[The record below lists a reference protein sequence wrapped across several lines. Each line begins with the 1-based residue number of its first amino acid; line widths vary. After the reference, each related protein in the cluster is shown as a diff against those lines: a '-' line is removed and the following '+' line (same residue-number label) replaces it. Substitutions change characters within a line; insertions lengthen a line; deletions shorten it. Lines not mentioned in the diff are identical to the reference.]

1 MPIDAAEPAATR
13 LADYAPPPFLVDEVD
28 LDFELGEE
36 RTLVRARL
44 KVRRNPAAVAAAS
57 TPTAA
62 PGSTTAPEA
71 AATSASAPVPAPAAA
86 AAATSASSAA
96 PASAATSASTTPPP
110 ADLVLDGRGLDTRA
124 VRIDGEA
131 VSGNRIEIAAET
143 LTIRDAPDAFVLET
157 EVAVRPGENKS
168 LEGLYTSSGN
178 LCTQC
183 EAEGFR
189 KITWFPDRP
198 DVMARY
204 RTRIAGDPG
213 RFPVMLS
220 NGNAV
225 ERGALDDGR
234 RYVVWEDP
242 FPKPSYLFALV
253 AGRLECVEDTFT
265 TRSGR
270 EVALR
275 IHVEP
280 HNLDKCA
287 HAMRSLKRAMR
298 WDEDV
303 YGLEYDLDTFMIVA
317 VDDFNM
323 GAMENKGLNV
333 FNSKYV
339 LARPDTATD
348 ADFAAIEAVI
358 AHEYFHNWTGNRVTC
373 RDWFQLSLKE
383 GLTVFRDQEFSA
395 DTGSRAVKRIRD
407 ARMLRSH
414 QFPEDAGP
422 MAHPVRPDSYIEISN
437 FYTLTIYVKGAE
449 VIRMMHTLLGD
460 AGFKAGMKLYF
471 ERHDGEA
478 VTTDDFVAAMEAA
491 SGVDL
496 GQFRRWYVQAGTPVL
511 AARGAYDAARSEY
524 VLDIGQRTPPTP
536 GQPEKLPLHIPVRLA
551 LLGGDGRDLPLHCA
565 EAGLAGEREAV
576 IDVREPQ
583 HVFRFSNVPACPVPS
598 LVRGFSAPVKVEI
611 ERGDDELVWNNTAS
625 RPPMT
630 LAEASAIPHSG
641 IAKRPRQ
648 RSPLAGVEALT
659 DAPAIPPQRS
669 PLAEVEALTDAPA
682 IPPQRSPLTG
692 VEALTDAPAIPPP
705 RSPLAEVEAL
715 TDAPAIPPQRS
726 PLAFLIAHETDP
738 FNRWDAVQE
747 YSTKLMLGMIED
759 RLAGAKADVGE
770 NQLTGAGAGASE
782 ERYTGT
788 ATDAGKDRGAGMD
801 TGTGKDR
808 GACTDAGAGAG
819 EGRLAGADEGRH
831 TDPGIGDGM
840 NRFAGADPGD
850 GPDAGVDLP
859 DEFVLA
865 LRALLLDEA
874 LDPAFIAEALTLPS
888 ESNLADRME
897 IIAVE
902 AIHEVREAVKATLA
916 LRLADAFASV
926 RESNRSRGPYRFEA
940 GEAGRRALKNLCL
953 GYLMELD
960 DPAVWTDCCRQLET
974 ADNMTDALAAL
985 ACFANSA
992 RGWERD
998 KWLDWFHERWKD
1010 DPLVLDKWFSLQ
1022 ATSRQPGAINRVRT
1036 LIRHRAFDIE
1046 NPNRVR
1052 ALIGAFCHANQ
1063 RRFHDASGEG
1073 YRFLSSYVLA
1083 IDAFNP
1089 QTAARLLG
1097 AASHWRRLDPDRR
1110 ALLRAELERIRA
1122 VPGLSKDCYEVVS
1135 KFLA

>member
-1 MPIDAAEPAATR
+1 MPTGAAEPAATR

-36 RTLVRARL
+36 RTLVRAKL

-57 TPTAA
+57 APTAA
-62 PGSTTAPEA
+62 PGSATTPASVAPSGSVATPAPA
-71 AATSASAPVPAPAAA
+71 AIPAFAPVPAPAAA
-86 AAATSASSAA
+86 AATTATSASSAA
-96 PASAATSASTTPPP
+96 YAAAAASTAIPASATTSASAPVSGSAPAASA
-110 ADLVLDGRGLDTRA
+110 ADLVLDGRQLDTRA

-168 LEGLYTSSGN
+168 LEGLYASSGN

-204 RTRIAGDPG
+204 RTRIVGDPR

-220 NGNAV
+220 NGNGI
-225 ERGALDDGR
+225 ERGVLDDGR

-265 TRSGR
+265 ARSGR
-270 EVALR
+270 RVALR
-275 IHVEP
+275 IYVQA

-333 FNSKYV
+333 FNSQYV

-348 ADFAAIEAVI
+348 GDFAAIEAII

-395 DTGSRAVKRIRD
+395 DTGSRAVKRIQD
-407 ARMLRSH
+407 ARALRTH

-422 MAHPVRPDSYIEISN
+422 MAHPVRPDSYIEIGN
-437 FYTLTIYVKGAE
+437 FYTATVYNKGAE

-471 ERHDGEA
+471 ERHDGQA

-491 SGVDL
+491 SGADL
-496 GQFRRWYVQAGTPVL
+496 GQFRRWYAQAGTPVL
-511 AARGAYDAARSEY
+511 AVRGAYHAARSEY
-524 VLDIGQRTPPTP
+524 VLDVEQRTPPTP
-536 GQPEKLPLHIPVRLA
+536 GQPEKLPMHVPVRLA
-551 LLGGDGRDLPLHCA
+551 LLGGDGNNLALHCE
-565 EAGLAGEREAV
+565 EADLSGEREAV
-576 IDVREPQ
+576 IGLREPRRT
-583 HVFRFSNVPACPVPS
+583 FRFSNVPAPPVPS
-598 LVRGFSAPVKVEI
+598 IARGFSAPVRVEI
-611 ERGDDELVWNNTAS
+611 GHDE
-625 RPPMT
+625 
-630 LAEASAIPHSG
+630 
-641 IAKRPRQ
+641 
-648 RSPLAGVEALT
+648 
-659 DAPAIPPQRS
+659 DA
-669 PLAEVEALTDAPA
+669 
-682 IPPQRSPLTG
+682 
-692 VEALTDAPAIPPP
+692 
-705 RSPLAEVEAL
+705 
-715 TDAPAIPPQRS
+715 
-726 PLAFLIAHETDP
+726 LAFLIANETDS

-747 YSTKLMLGMIED
+747 YSTRLMLRMI
-759 RLAGAKADVGE
+759 GAR
-770 NQLTGAGAGASE
+770 AGAGE
-782 ERYTGT
+782 ER
-788 ATDAGKDRGAGMD
+788 R
-801 TGTGKDR
+801 
-808 GACTDAGAGAG
+808 TDAGAGAG
-819 EGRLAGADEGRH
+819 KDRTAGVCAGAGEGRRAD
-831 TDPGIGDGM
+831 
-840 NRFAGADPGD
+840 A
-850 GPDAGVDLP
+850 DLP
-859 DEFVLA
+859 GGFVSA
-865 LRALLLDEA
+865 MRALLLDDT
-874 LDPAFIAEALTLPS
+874 LDPAFKAQALTLPS
-888 ESNLADRME
+888 ESSLADRME
-897 IIAVE
+897 VVTVE
-902 AIHEVREAVKATLA
+902 PVHEVREAVRAGLA
-916 LRLADAFASV
+916 RRLADAFASMH
-926 RESNRSRGPYRFEA
+926 EANRPRGPYRFEA
-940 GEAGRRALKNLCL
+940 WDVGRRALKNLCL

-960 DPAVWTDCCRQLET
+960 DPAVRADCRRQLET
-974 ADNMTDALAAL
+974 TDNMTDALAAL
-985 ACFANSA
+985 ACFANTP
-992 RGWERD
+992 GPERD
-998 KWLDWFHERWKD
+998 ERLAWFHERWKD
-1010 DPLVLDKWFSLQ
+1010 DPLVLDKWFRVQ
-1022 ATSRQPGAINRVRT
+1022 ATSRLPGTLDRVRA
-1036 LIRHRAFDIE
+1036 LVRHRAFDTG

-1073 YRFLSSYVLA
+1073 YRFLAAHALA

-1089 QTAARLLG
+1089 QIAARLLG
-1097 AASHWRRLDPDRR
+1097 AASHWRRLDPSRR
-1110 ALLRAELERIRA
+1110 ALLRDELEHILA
-1122 VPGLSKDCYEVVS
+1122 APGLSKDCYEVAA
-1135 KFLA
+1135 KLLA

>member
-36 RTLVRARL
+36 RTLVRAKL

-57 TPTAA
+57 APTAA
-62 PGSTTAPEA
+62 PGSATTPAPA
-71 AATSASAPVPAPAAA
+71 AAPGSVATPAPAAIPASAPVPAPAATV

-96 PASAATSASTTPPP
+96 PASAATPASTAPPP
-110 ADLVLDGRGLDTRA
+110 ADLVLDGRGLDTRS
-124 VRIDGEA
+124 VRIDGEP

-168 LEGLYTSSGN
+168 LEGLYASSGN

-460 AGFKAGMKLYF
+460 VGFKAGMKLYF
-471 ERHDGEA
+471 ERHDGQA

-491 SGVDL
+491 SGADL
-496 GQFRRWYVQAGTPVL
+496 GQFRRWYTQAGTPVL

-524 VLDIGQRTPPTP
+524 VLDVEQRTPPTP

-551 LLGGDGRDLPLHCA
+551 LLGEDGRNLPLHCT
-565 EAGLAGEREAV
+565 EAGLGGEREAV
-576 IDVREPQ
+576 LDVREPR

-611 ERGDDELVWNNTAS
+611 ERGDDELTWNNTVS
-625 RPPMT
+625 RPPTT
-630 LAEASAIPHSG
+630 LAEASAIPRSG
-641 IAKRPRQ
+641 IAKR
-648 RSPLAGVEALT
+648 
-659 DAPAIPPQRS
+659 
-669 PLAEVEALTDAPA
+669 
-682 IPPQRSPLTG
+682 
-692 VEALTDAPAIPPP
+692 
-705 RSPLAEVEAL
+705 
-715 TDAPAIPPQRS
+715 PPQRS

-747 YSTKLMLGMIED
+747 YSTKLMLGMVED
-759 RLAGAKADVGE
+759 RLAGADSG
-770 NQLTGAGAGASE
+770 TDPGAGAGE
-782 ERYTGT
+782 
-788 ATDAGKDRGAGMD
+788 DQL
-801 TGTGKDR
+801 
-808 GACTDAGAGAG
+808 AGAG
-819 EGRLAGADEGRH
+819 EGRRTA
-831 TDPGIGDGM
+831 PGIGAGM
-840 NRFAGADPGD
+840 NRVAGADPGD

-926 RESNRSRGPYRFEA
+926 REANRSRGPYRFEA

-992 RGWERD
+992 RGRERD

-1022 ATSRQPGAINRVRT
+1022 ATSRQPGTINRVRT

-1110 ALLRAELERIRA
+1110 ALLRGELEHIRA
-1122 VPGLSKDCYEVVS
+1122 TPGLSKDCYEVVS

>member
-13 LADYAPPPFLVDEVD
+13 LSDYAPPPFLVDEVD

-36 RTLVRARL
+36 RTLVRAKL
-44 KVRRNPAAVAAAS
+44 KVRRNPAAVATTPA
-57 TPTAA
+57 PTAA
-62 PGSTTAPEA
+62 PESATTPTSVAPPGSVATPAPA
-71 AATSASAPVPAPAAA
+71 AIPASAPVPAPAAA
-86 AAATSASSAA
+86 VAAATSASSAA
-96 PASAATSASTTPPP
+96 PASAATSASTAPPP

-124 VRIDGEA
+124 VRIDGEP
-131 VSGNRIEIAAET
+131 VSGHRIEIAAET

-168 LEGLYTSSGN
+168 LEGLYASSGN

-204 RTRIAGDPG
+204 RTRIAGDPE

-348 ADFAAIEAVI
+348 GDFAAIEAVI

-460 AGFKAGMKLYF
+460 AGFKAGMRLYF

-491 SGVDL
+491 SGADL
-496 GQFRRWYVQAGTPVL
+496 GQFRRWYTQAGTPVL

-524 VLDIGQRTPPTP
+524 VLDVEQRTPPTP

-551 LLGGDGRDLPLHCA
+551 LLGGDGRNLPLHCA

-576 IDVREPQ
+576 LDVREPR
-583 HVFRFSNVPACPVPS
+583 HVFRFSNVPACPIPS

-611 ERGDDELVWNNTAS
+611 ERGDDELIWNGAVS
-625 RPPMT
+625 RPPTT
-630 LAEASAIPHSG
+630 L
-641 IAKRPRQ
+641 
-648 RSPLAGVEALT
+648 VEALT
-659 DAPAIPPQRS
+659 DAPAIPRS
-669 PLAEVEALTDAPA
+669 GIAK
-682 IPPQRSPLTG
+682 R
-692 VEALTDAPAIPPP
+692 
-705 RSPLAEVEAL
+705 
-715 TDAPAIPPQRS
+715 PPQRS

-759 RLAGAKADVGE
+759 RLAGADPDAGVGE
-770 NQLTGAGAGASE
+770 GQL
-782 ERYTGT
+782 
-788 ATDAGKDRGAGMD
+788 
-801 TGTGKDR
+801 
-808 GACTDAGAGAG
+808 AGAG
-819 EGRLAGADEGRH
+819 EGRR
-831 TDPGIGDGM
+831 TDPGIGAGM
-840 NRFAGADPGD
+840 NRVAGADPGD
-850 GPDAGVDLP
+850 SPDAGVDLP

-926 RESNRSRGPYRFEA
+926 REANRSRGPYRFEA

-953 GYLMELD
+953 GYLMELG

-992 RGWERD
+992 RGRERD

-1022 ATSRQPGAINRVRT
+1022 ATSRQPGTINRVRT

-1083 IDAFNP
+1083 IDGFNP

-1097 AASHWRRLDPDRR
+1097 AASHWRRLDPGRR
-1110 ALLRAELERIRA
+1110 ALLRAELEHIRA
-1122 VPGLSKDCYEVVS
+1122 APGLSKDCYEVVS

>member
-36 RTLVRARL
+36 RTLVRAKL

-57 TPTAA
+57 APTAVPESA
-62 PGSTTAPEA
+62 TTPEA
-71 AATSASAPVPAPAAA
+71 AATPASVPAPAAASSAAPASTAIPESAATSASAPVPAPAAA
-86 AAATSASSAA
+86 ATATSASGTPPAPAATSAAM
-96 PASAATSASTTPPP
+96 SASTALPP

-131 VSGNRIEIAAET
+131 VSGNRIEVAAET

-168 LEGLYTSSGN
+168 LEGLYASSGN

-225 ERGALDDGR
+225 ERGVLDDGR

-460 AGFKAGMKLYF
+460 AGFKAGMRLYF
-471 ERHDGEA
+471 ERHDGQA

-491 SGVDL
+491 SGADL
-496 GQFRRWYVQAGTPVL
+496 GQFRRWYTQAGTPVL

-524 VLDIGQRTPPTP
+524 VLDVEQRTPPTP

-551 LLGGDGRDLPLHCA
+551 LLGGDGRNLPLHCA

-576 IDVREPQ
+576 LDVCEPR

-611 ERGDDELVWNNTAS
+611 ERGDDKLIWNSAVS
-625 RPPMT
+625 RPPTT
-630 LAEASAIPHSG
+630 LVEAPAIPRSG

-682 IPPQRSPLTG
+682 IPPQ
-692 VEALTDAPAIPPP
+692 

-759 RLAGAKADVGE
+759 RLAGAKADAGE

-788 ATDAGKDRGAGMD
+788 ATDAGKDRGA
-801 TGTGKDR
+801 
-808 GACTDAGAGAG
+808 CTDAGAGAG
-819 EGRLAGADEGRH
+819 EGRL
-831 TDPGIGDGM
+831 
-840 NRFAGADPGD
+840 AGADPGD

-865 LRALLLDEA
+865 LRALLLDET

-926 RESNRSRGPYRFEA
+926 REANRSRGPYRFDA

-992 RGWERD
+992 RGRERD

-1083 IDAFNP
+1083 IDGFNP

-1097 AASHWRRLDPDRR
+1097 AASHWRRLDPGRR
-1110 ALLRAELERIRA
+1110 ALLRAELEHIRA

>member
-28 LDFELGEE
+28 LDFELGEK
-36 RTLVRARL
+36 RTLVRAKL
-44 KVRRNPAAVAAAS
+44 KVRRNPAVVAAAS
-57 TPTAA
+57 APTAA
-62 PGSTTAPEA
+62 PGSTITPEPAAAPRSATTPASVAAPESATTPTSVATPGSVATPAPA
-71 AATSASAPVPAPAAA
+71 AIPASAPVPAPAATVV
-86 AAATSASSAA
+86 AATSASSAA
-96 PASAATSASTTPPP
+96 PASAATSASTAPPP

-124 VRIDGEA
+124 VRIDGEPVA
-131 VSGNRIEIAAET
+131 GNRIEIAAET

-168 LEGLYTSSGN
+168 LEGLYASSGN

-460 AGFKAGMKLYF
+460 VGFKAGMKLYF
-471 ERHDGEA
+471 ERHDGQA

-491 SGVDL
+491 SGADL
-496 GQFRRWYVQAGTPVL
+496 GQFRRWYTQAGTPVL

-524 VLDIGQRTPPTP
+524 VLDVEQRTPPTP

-551 LLGGDGRDLPLHCA
+551 LLGEDGRNLPLHCA

-576 IDVREPQ
+576 LDVREPR

-611 ERGDDELVWNNTAS
+611 ERGDDEMIWNNTAS
-625 RPPMT
+625 RPPTT
-630 LAEASAIPHSG
+630 LVEALTDAPAIPRSG
-641 IAKRPRQ
+641 IAKRPHQ

-659 DAPAIPPQRS
+659 DAR
-669 PLAEVEALTDAPA
+669 
-682 IPPQRSPLTG
+682 
-692 VEALTDAPAIPPP
+692 
-705 RSPLAEVEAL
+705 
-715 TDAPAIPPQRS
+715 PPQRS

-747 YSTKLMLGMIED
+747 YSTKLMLGMVED
-759 RLAGAKADVGE
+759 RLAGADSGTDPGTDSGTDPGTDSGTDPGV
-770 NQLTGAGAGASE
+770 GAGEGQL
-782 ERYTGT
+782 
-788 ATDAGKDRGAGMD
+788 
-801 TGTGKDR
+801 
-808 GACTDAGAGAG
+808 AGAG
-819 EGRLAGADEGRH
+819 EGRR
-831 TDPGIGDGM
+831 TDPGI
-840 NRFAGADPGD
+840 
-850 GPDAGVDLP
+850 
-859 DEFVLA
+859 
-865 LRALLLDEA
+865 
-874 LDPAFIAEALTLPS
+874 S
-888 ESNLADRME
+888 
-897 IIAVE
+897 
-902 AIHEVREAVKATLA
+902 
-916 LRLADAFASV
+916 
-926 RESNRSRGPYRFEA
+926 
-940 GEAGRRALKNLCL
+940 
-953 GYLMELD
+953 
-960 DPAVWTDCCRQLET
+960 
-974 ADNMTDALAAL
+974 AA
-985 ACFANSA
+985 
-992 RGWERD
+992 
-998 KWLDWFHERWKD
+998 
-1010 DPLVLDKWFSLQ
+1010 
-1022 ATSRQPGAINRVRT
+1022 
-1036 LIRHRAFDIE
+1036 
-1046 NPNRVR
+1046 
-1052 ALIGAFCHANQ
+1052 
-1063 RRFHDASGEG
+1063 
-1073 YRFLSSYVLA
+1073 
-1083 IDAFNP
+1083 
-1089 QTAARLLG
+1089 
-1097 AASHWRRLDPDRR
+1097 
-1110 ALLRAELERIRA
+1110 
-1122 VPGLSKDCYEVVS
+1122 
-1135 KFLA
+1135 

>member
-36 RTLVRARL
+36 RTLVRAKL
-44 KVRRNPAAVAAAS
+44 KVRRNPAVVAAAS

-62 PGSTTAPEA
+62 PGSATTPDA
-71 AATSASAPVPAPAAA
+71 AATPASVPAPAAASSAAPASTAIPESATTSASAPVPAPAAA
-86 AAATSASSAA
+86 ATATSASGTPPAPAATSA
-96 PASAATSASTTPPP
+96 ATSVSTAPPP
-110 ADLVLDGRGLDTRA
+110 ADLVLDGRQLDTRA
-124 VRIDGEA
+124 VRIDGEP

-168 LEGLYTSSGN
+168 LEGLYASSGN

-204 RTRIAGDPG
+204 RTRIAGDPE

-225 ERGALDDGR
+225 ERGVLDDGR

-460 AGFKAGMKLYF
+460 VGFKAGMKLYF
-471 ERHDGEA
+471 ERHDGQA

-491 SGVDL
+491 SGADL
-496 GQFRRWYVQAGTPVL
+496 GQFRRWYTQAGTPVL

-524 VLDIGQRTPPTP
+524 VLDVEQRTPPTP

-551 LLGGDGRDLPLHCA
+551 LLGEDGRNLPLHCA

-576 IDVREPQ
+576 LDVREPR

-611 ERGDDELVWNNTAS
+611 ERGDDEMIWNNTAS
-625 RPPMT
+625 RPPTT
-630 LAEASAIPHSG
+630 LVEAPAIPRSG
-641 IAKRPRQ
+641 IAKR
-648 RSPLAGVEALT
+648 
-659 DAPAIPPQRS
+659 
-669 PLAEVEALTDAPA
+669 
-682 IPPQRSPLTG
+682 
-692 VEALTDAPAIPPP
+692 
-705 RSPLAEVEAL
+705 
-715 TDAPAIPPQRS
+715 PPQRS

-747 YSTKLMLGMIED
+747 YSTKLMLGMVED
-759 RLAGAKADVGE
+759 RLAGAD
-770 NQLTGAGAGASE
+770 S
-782 ERYTGT
+782 GT
-788 ATDAGKDRGAGMD
+788 DP
-801 TGTGKDR
+801 
-808 GACTDAGAGAG
+808 GAGAG
-819 EGRLAGADEGRH
+819 EGQLAGAGEGRR
-831 TDPGIGDGM
+831 TDPGIGAGM
-840 NRFAGADPGD
+840 NRLAGADPGD

-865 LRALLLDEA
+865 LRALLLDET

-926 RESNRSRGPYRFEA
+926 REANRSRGPYRFDA
-940 GEAGRRALKNLCL
+940 GETGRRALKNLCL

-1022 ATSRQPGAINRVRT
+1022 ATSRQPGTINRVRT

-1083 IDAFNP
+1083 IDGFNP

-1097 AASHWRRLDPDRR
+1097 AASHWRRLDPGRR
-1110 ALLRAELERIRA
+1110 AQLRAELEHIRA

>member
-1 MPIDAAEPAATR
+1 MPTDAAEPAATR
-13 LADYAPPPFLVDEVD
+13 LADHAPPPFLVDAVD

-36 RTLVRARL
+36 RTLVRAKL
-44 KVRRNPAAVAAAS
+44 KMRRNPAAA
-57 TPTAA
+57 TAK
-62 PGSTTAPEA
+62 
-71 AATSASAPVPAPAAA
+71 
-86 AAATSASSAA
+86 SASSAA
-96 PASAATSASTTPPP
+96 SGSATTPEAAAIPASAATPASAPAPVSVATSAPAAPPP
-110 ADLVLDGRGLDTRA
+110 ADPVLDGRGLDTRS

-131 VSGNRIEIAAET
+131 VSGNRIEIAAGT

-157 EVAVRPGENKS
+157 EVAIRPGENKS
-168 LEGLYTSSGN
+168 LEGLYASSGN

-204 RTRIAGDPG
+204 RTRIVADPR

-220 NGNAV
+220 NGNDV

-275 IHVEP
+275 IHVQA

-471 ERHDGEA
+471 ERHDGQA
-478 VTTDDFVAAMEAA
+478 VTTDDFVAAMEDA

-496 GQFRRWYVQAGTPVL
+496 RQFRRWYVQAGTPVL
-511 AARGAYDAARSEY
+511 TARGVHDATRSEY
-524 VLDIGQRTPPTP
+524 VLEVEQRTPPTP
-536 GQPEKLPLHIPVRLA
+536 GQPEKLPLHVPVRLA
-551 LLGGDGRDLPLHCA
+551 LLGGDGGNLPLHCA
-565 EAGLAGEREAV
+565 EAGLTGEREAV
-576 IDVREPQ
+576 LGVREPR
-583 HVFRFSNVPACPVPS
+583 HVFRFSNVPACPIPS
-598 LVRGFSAPVKVEI
+598 LARGFSAPVKVEV
-611 ERGDDELVWNNTAS
+611 ERGGDELV
-625 RPPMT
+625 
-630 LAEASAIPHSG
+630 
-641 IAKRPRQ
+641 
-648 RSPLAGVEALT
+648 
-659 DAPAIPPQRS
+659 
-669 PLAEVEALTDAPA
+669 
-682 IPPQRSPLTG
+682 
-692 VEALTDAPAIPPP
+692 
-705 RSPLAEVEAL
+705 
-715 TDAPAIPPQRS
+715 
-726 PLAFLIAHETDP
+726 FLIANETDP

-747 YSTKLMLGMIED
+747 YSTKLMLGMIEE
-759 RLAGAKADVGE
+759 RLGDAK
-770 NQLTGAGAGASE
+770 AGAGADGQ
-782 ERYTGT
+782 RL
-788 ATDAGKDRGAGMD
+788 ADP
-801 TGTGKDR
+801 
-808 GACTDAGAGAG
+808 GAGAG
-819 EGRLAGADEGRH
+819 EERR
-831 TDPGIGDGM
+831 TDAGIG
-840 NRFAGADPGD
+840 AGGNPGANA
-850 GPDAGVDLP
+850 DAGTDTDLP
-859 DEFVLA
+859 DEFVSA
-865 LRALLLDEA
+865 IRALLLDDA
-874 LDPAFIAEALTLPS
+874 LDPAFVAEALTLPS

-897 IIAVE
+897 TIAVE
-902 AIHEVREAVKATLA
+902 AIHEVREVVKATLA
-916 LRLADAFASV
+916 RRLADDFASV
-926 RESNRSRGPYRFEA
+926 RETNRLQGPYRFEA
-940 GEAGRRALKNLCL
+940 EDAGRRALGNLCL

-960 DPAVWTDCCRQLET
+960 DPAVWTDCGRQLEN

-985 ACFANSA
+985 ACFANSPH
-992 RGWERD
+992 GWKRD
-998 KWLDWFHERWKD
+998 RWLDWFEERWKD
-1010 DPLVLDKWFSLQ
+1010 DLLVLDKWFSIQ
-1022 ATSRQPGAINRVRT
+1022 ATSRRPGAIHRVRR
-1036 LIRHRAFDIE
+1036 LLRHRAFDIE

-1052 ALIGAFCHANQ
+1052 ALIGAFCHGNQ

-1073 YRFLSSYVLA
+1073 YIFLSSYVLA

-1110 ALLRAELERIRA
+1110 ALLRAELEHVRA
-1122 VPGLSKDCYEVVS
+1122 APGLSKDCYEVVS